1 MTTEEKPVEARQLT
15 FKMGDPVPDWLL
27 TLEPAMADAVRGE
40 VTFNVGCD
48 VFDLPAVYVLMPRV
62 VGNYTGLLNI
72 TGMGNKLYATGKD
85 VRVCISSQVIA
96 GDVFQEANGPVASPA
111 RPASSPMSAVME
123 AQKRAETFY
132 RQRTLGETPP
142 PASPC
147 LPPDHLLP
155 SAEQVSRKRGVLPVL
170 YLVLQ
175 IVGALAVVAGVAEL
189 FRHLS
194 T

>member
-96 GDVFQEANGPVASPA
+96 GDVFQEANGPVACPAFTPPA
-111 RPASSPMSAVME
+111 RLENAFTDMPPHVPWTA
-123 AQKRAETFY
+123 
-132 RQRTLGETPP
+132 RQ
-142 PASPC
+142 
-147 LPPDHLLP
+147 

>member
-96 GDVFQEANGPVASPA
+96 GDVFQEANGPVACPA
-111 RPASSPMSAVME
+111 FTRPADLADSFGPV
-123 AQKRAETFY
+123 
-132 RQRTLGETPP
+132 PP
-142 PASPC
+142 RPKNIY
-147 LPPDHLLP
+147 LPPDRLLP

-175 IVGALAVVAGVAEL
+175 IVGALAVVVGAAEL